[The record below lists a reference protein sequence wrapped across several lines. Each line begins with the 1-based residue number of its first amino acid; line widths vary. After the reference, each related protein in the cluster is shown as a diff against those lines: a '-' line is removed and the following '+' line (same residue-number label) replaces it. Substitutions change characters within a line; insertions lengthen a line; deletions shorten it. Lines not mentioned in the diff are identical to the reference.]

1 MISSTRRAIMDS
13 LLKLLDER
21 PLSRISVKDI
31 VVECGISRNTFY
43 YHFQDL
49 PDLIEAMVREEVDR
63 IMQQYVDIRSLEQ
76 CLEAAMRI
84 AGEHRQ
90 AIYHIYNSANRD
102 IYERYL
108 MKICEYVVSRF
119 VDHLTMEKPVR
130 SEDKEI
136 IVRDYKCECFG
147 HIVDWLNNGMSHD
160 LEKQFL
166 RLCELRRG
174 QTEEMLERSRKQ

>member
-1 MISSTRRAIMDS
+1 
-13 LLKLLDER
+13 
-21 PLSRISVKDI
+21 
-31 VVECGISRNTFY
+31 
-43 YHFQDL
+43 
-49 PDLIEAMVREEVDR
+49 
-63 IMQQYVDIRSLEQ
+63 
-76 CLEAAMRI
+76 MRI

-108 MKICEYVVSRF
+108 MKICEYAVSRF

-130 SEDKEI
+130 PEDKEI

-174 QTEEMLERSRKQ
+174 QTEEMLEHSLKQ